1 MSLRT
6 KLLLISLLP
15 IIAMSAAMAGVISFQ
30 SDRLSQAQV
39 SAVKAMILRSKET
52 ELRNYVTL
60 ARTAIEPFYSSS
72 WSTTPLAKRQVTDI
86 INRMTFGQDGYF
98 YVYEENGTNLVHP
111 RLPELVGGNWI
122 DLKDPNGQPVIR
134 DLIENAKSGGSFYEY
149 VWNKPSTGA
158 DADKIGYSVFLDKWK
173 WMMGSGL
180 YVDDIAS
187 QVATI
192 SDQLEMTIAETRWV
206 LLALTLGAIVL
217 SGTFIGGIRLSEQRM
232 ADQRLKEL
240 TSRLVDIQ
248 ELERKRVSSELHD
261 GISQLLVS
269 VSYTLDAAREKA
281 GNRKAVSQQLDAASA
296 TLENAIAEVRRISM
310 DLRPSILDDVGL
322 AAAITSLARDFSAR
336 SAIRVDVA
344 AERVGAGIP
353 DAAKTALYRVTQE
366 ALTNVARH
374 SNASKVRIELGCA
387 GQHVRLMIV
396 DNGSGMPVESRRDAV
411 QGNGLG
417 LRNMRERIDSFG
429 GKMEITEPRGGGLEI
444 EILLPSSK
452 PDSGRLAA

>member
-6 KLLLISLLP
+6 KLLLITLLP
-15 IIAMSAAMAGVISFQ
+15 MIAMSAAMAAIITFQ
-30 SDRLSQAQV
+30 SERLSRAQV
-39 SAVKAMILRSKET
+39 EAVKAMILNSKEA
-52 ELRNYVTL
+52 ELKNYVSL

-72 WSTTPLAKRQVTDI
+72 WSSTPLAKRQVTDI
-86 INRMTFGQDGYF
+86 MNRMTFGHDGYF

-122 DLKDPNGQPVIR
+122 DLKDPNGKPVIR
-134 DLIENAKSGGSFYEY
+134 NLIEGAKAGGRFYEY
-149 VWNKPSTGA
+149 VWNKPSTGSNA
-158 DADKIGYSVFLDKWK
+158 EKIGYSVFLDKWK

-180 YVDDIAS
+180 YVDDITS

-192 SDQLEMTIAETRWV
+192 SGHLQETIAETQWV
-206 LLALTLGAIVL
+206 LLALTLGSIVL
-217 SGTFIGGIRLSEQRM
+217 SGSLIGGIRLSEQRM
-232 ADQRLKEL
+232 ADQRLKDL

-281 GNRKAVSQQLDAASA
+281 GNRKAVGRQLDVASA

-322 AAAITSLARDFSAR
+322 AAAITSLASDFSTR
-336 SAIRVDVA
+336 SAIKVDVL

-374 SNASKVRIELGCA
+374 SSASKVRIELGCA
-387 GQHVRLMIV
+387 GSQVRLMIA
-396 DNGSGMPVESRRDAV
+396 DNGSGMPAEMRRSASG
-411 QGNGLG
+411 GNGLG

-429 GKMEITEPRGGGLEI
+429 GRMDIRQPDGGGLEI

-452 PDSGRLAA
+452 PASARLAA

>member
-6 KLLLISLLP
+6 KLLLITLLP
-15 IIAMSAAMAGVISFQ
+15 MIAMSAAMAAIITFQ
-30 SDRLSQAQV
+30 SERLSRAQV
-39 SAVKAMILRSKET
+39 QAVKAMILSSKET
-52 ELRNYVTL
+52 ELKNYVSL

-72 WSTTPLAKRQVTDI
+72 WSSTPLAKRQVTDI
-86 INRMTFGQDGYF
+86 MNRMTFGQDGYF

-111 RLPELVGGNWI
+111 RLPELVGGNWL
-122 DLKDPNGQPVIR
+122 DLKDPNGKPVIR
-134 DLIENAKSGGSFYEY
+134 NLIEGAKAGGQFYEY
-149 VWNKPSTGA
+149 VWNKPSTA
-158 DADKIGYSVFLDKWK
+158 SNAEKIGYSVFLDKWK

-180 YVDDIAS
+180 YVDDITS

-192 SDQLEMTIAETRWV
+192 SGHLQETIAETQWV
-206 LLALTLGAIVL
+206 LLALTLGSIVL
-217 SGTFIGGIRLSEQRM
+217 SGSLIGDIRLSEQKM

-248 ELERKRVSSELHD
+248 ELERKRVSTELHD

-269 VSYTLDAAREKA
+269 VSYTLDAAREMVGK
-281 GNRKAVSQQLDAASA
+281 RKAVAAQLDTANA

-322 AAAITSLARDFSAR
+322 AAAIKSLASDFSAR
-336 SAIRVDVA
+336 CAIKVDVI
-344 AERVGAGIP
+344 AERVGSGIP

-374 SNASKVRIELGCA
+374 SRASRVRIELGCT
-387 GQHVRLMIV
+387 GTNVRLMIS
-396 DNGSGMPVESRRDAV
+396 DNGAGLPADARRSPTA
-411 QGNGLG
+411 GTGLG

-429 GKMEITEPRGGGLEI
+429 GSMNISEPRGGGFEI
-444 EILLPSSK
+444 EIFLPARRNA
-452 PDSGRLAA
+452 SGRMAA